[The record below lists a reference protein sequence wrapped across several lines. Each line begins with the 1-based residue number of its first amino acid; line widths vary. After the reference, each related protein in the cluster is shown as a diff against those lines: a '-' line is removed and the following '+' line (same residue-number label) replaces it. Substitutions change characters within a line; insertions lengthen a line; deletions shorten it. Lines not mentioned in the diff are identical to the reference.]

1 MFRCYWTLP
10 LLLLCGSCQD
20 RDVGTGPITLSP
32 GVEARFAEYK
42 GRDAPLYFLVT
53 EDGRGSYYSYCAGG
67 FNCTS
72 SAARMQALDLCRRRY
87 AGSDCKIYAIRR
99 TVVWDTEGP
108 ATALASA
115 APAERPG
122 PALSPGARLVRDCL
136 DGDSAAIRIQRCS
149 DAIDSAE
156 LAERDKRGPYYVRA
170 RAYEETG
177 RLSLA
182 ERDYRAV
189 LGIDPDHVAARA
201 KLDPLLAPAAA
212 PKERAPGLAP
222 GAGLR

>member
-1 MFRCYWTLP
+1 
-10 LLLLCGSCQD
+10 
-20 RDVGTGPITLSP
+20 
-32 GVEARFAEYK
+32 
-42 GRDAPLYFLVT
+42 
-53 EDGRGSYYSYCAGG
+53 
-67 FNCTS
+67 
-72 SAARMQALDLCRRRY
+72 
-87 AGSDCKIYAIRR
+87 
-99 TVVWDTEGP
+99 
-108 ATALASA
+108 
-115 APAERPG
+115 
-122 PALSPGARLVRDCL
+122 
-136 DGDSAAIRIQRCS
+136 
-149 DAIDSAE
+149 
-156 LAERDKRGPYYVRA
+156 VRA

>member
-1 MFRCYWTLP
+1 MFRCYWMLA
-10 LLLLCGSCQD
+10 LLLLLASCQD

-32 GVEARFAEYK
+32 GVEASFAEYK

-53 EDGRGSYYSYCAGG
+53 ENGRGAYYSYCVGG

-72 SAARMQALDLCRRRY
+72 SAARVQALDLCRRRY
-87 AGSDCKIYAIRR
+87 PGNDCKIYAIGRS
-99 TVVWDTEGP
+99 VVWDTEGP

-115 APAERPG
+115 APAERLAPE
-122 PALSPGARLVRDCL
+122 LSPSARLVRDCV
-136 DGDSAAIRIQRCS
+136 DGDTPAIRIQRCS
-149 DAIDSAE
+149 DAIASAE

-182 ERDYRAV
+182 ELDYRAV
-189 LGIDPDHVAARA
+189 LRIDPDHLAARA

-212 PKERAPGLAP
+212 PE
-222 GAGLR
+222 